1 MASSLAETLQDLQA
15 SNGLQLAAIVT
26 ADGLVVDAASNGEL
40 DVESVCSVAANGLL
54 LMDALGQELGDGSA
68 EMTTLEYAGHIAIMA
83 PLDAENL
90 LVLIATAG
98 MNLGHLRLV
107 LRRHLA
113 SLAQFV
119 G

>member
-1 MASSLAETLQDLQA
+1 MLHDLQA
-15 SNGLQLAAIVT
+15 SNGLQLAAVVT

-54 LMDALGQELGDGSA
+54 LIDALGQELDDGSA
-68 EMTTLEYAGHIAIMA
+68 DMATVEFSGHIVIMT
-83 PLDAENL
+83 PLDVDNL
-90 LVLIATAG
+90 LILIAAGG

-113 SLAQFV
+113 SLTQLV